1 MLYDVGNVLNFVLHI
16 SKCYLSTITR
26 GKEST
31 SVPVGQTNLTKYFS
45 LVRPHMPSGDVVVS
59 SALKNVY
66 AKITYIV
73 YFYVNKYICII
84 LIKIRCSN

>member
-1 MLYDVGNVLNFVLHI
+1 
-16 SKCYLSTITR
+16 
-26 GKEST
+26 
-31 SVPVGQTNLTKYFS
+31 
-45 LVRPHMPSGDVVVS
+45 MPSGDVVVS

-84 LIKIRCSN
+84 LIKIRCSNWQTLPIDKKFQIWLEKFL